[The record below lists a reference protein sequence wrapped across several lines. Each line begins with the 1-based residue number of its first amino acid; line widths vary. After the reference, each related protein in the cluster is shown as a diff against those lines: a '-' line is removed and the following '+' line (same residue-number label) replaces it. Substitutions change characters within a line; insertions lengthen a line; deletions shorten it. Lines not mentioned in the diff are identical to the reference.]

1 MPKLSPLCRTNFS
14 HEISLTARA
23 LRREAEFFAAVFMA
37 CGSGLLLTF
46 ILSKCFNVSDPE
58 RVAITIEA
66 CYQNVGIATSMA
78 LGMYEGDEQIKA
90 VGIPL
95 LYGFAEC
102 VLLGLFGVFAF
113 YKNWSYADPKEVGF
127 LAALLRYHQGEDPEE
142 SEFLD
147 VDAEGNMGAG
157 VDTTVANTT
166 TDV

>member
-1 MPKLSPLCRTNFS
+1 MPKLSHLCRTNFS

-78 LGMYEGDEQIKA
+78 LGMYEGDEQI
-90 VGIPL
+90 
-95 LYGFAEC
+95 
-102 VLLGLFGVFAF
+102 
-113 YKNWSYADPKEVGF
+113 
-127 LAALLRYHQGEDPEE
+127 
-142 SEFLD
+142 
-147 VDAEGNMGAG
+147 
-157 VDTTVANTT
+157 
-166 TDV
+166 